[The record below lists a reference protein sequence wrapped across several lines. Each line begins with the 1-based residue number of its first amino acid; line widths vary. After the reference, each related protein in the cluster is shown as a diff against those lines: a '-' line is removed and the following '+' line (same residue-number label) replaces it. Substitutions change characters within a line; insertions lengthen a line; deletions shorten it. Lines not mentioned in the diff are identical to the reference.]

1 MKRQRGLEPSGHV
14 QEEAL
19 GEVQGCNQ
27 PKQGQAFTMGV
38 QRSRS
43 SWHSTPLSTTYTQ
56 SYTQSHTL
64 VHSCTQSH
72 AHAVHTAWWRG
83 ARQTWSA
90 LRSDSVWGGLNTG
103 GRVAEVSGQP
113 GSAVSTHRPA
123 LAVRERQAW
132 GGEGFPAS
140 ACSPP
145 LGVSPSITSPP
156 PPPFPEISP
165 HCSLPAW
172 RVQSPFPRTTLQ
184 AP

>member
-27 PKQGQAFTMGV
+27 PKQGQAFTSGGAEV
-38 QRSRS
+38 
-43 SWHSTPLSTTYTQ
+43 TLLVALYT
-56 SYTQSHTL
+56 SVYHVHT
-64 VHSCTQSH
+64 VIHTITHTRAFMHAITH

-113 GSAVSTHRPA
+113 GSAMSTHRPA

-132 GGEGFPAS
+132 WGEGFPAS

-145 LGVSPSITSPP
+145 LGGSPSITSPP
-156 PPPFPEISP
+156 PTPFP
-165 HCSLPAW
+165 
-172 RVQSPFPRTTLQ
+172 
-184 AP
+184 